1 MESKNTLQNR
11 DLRLK
16 SDTLNQ
22 DQLQA
27 GTGFMACL
35 TDAIRDLE
43 QKGYSANLVA
53 EYDHFRSQ
61 QIRIY
66 PEDFYVDQIVRFE
79 NSSDPDDQ
87 SILYAI
93 TSEQYGVKGLY
104 VESYGLYHESLSTS
118 MLERIKFCQKNHKA
132 ASFNSK

>member
-1 MESKNTLQNR
+1 MDMDLKNTFQKWGHI
-11 DLRLK
+11 LK

-22 DQLQA
+22 DQMQA

-35 TDAIRDLE
+35 SDAIRDFE
-43 QKGYSANLVA
+43 KKGYSANLVA

-61 QIRIY
+61 QISIY

-93 TSEQYGVKGLY
+93 SSQEYSLKGLY
-104 VESYGLYHESLSTS
+104 VESYGLYHDSLSS
-118 MLERIKFCQKNHKA
+118 PMLERIKFCQKNNK
-132 ASFNSK
+132 SV